1 MDAAHPATPSGRATS
16 TFPRPV
22 PSHPQP
28 NACDAIAFD
37 TIACGLPA
45 AGRLR
50 PRRVAQ
56 AAVDLACALPPHD
69 AVIVFDAGL
78 SARSQVAISRSS
90 APTRRLDLLVVQPRG
105 HPVGVGLEGWPHH
118 GSRPDYQRDAWRSM
132 IPVWVSFW
140 PVISGISP
148 RRRARTL
155 TPSGIMVYLSLRR
168 TVSARRGRPR
178 PRFAVGCE
186 EEPSSSARHG
196 RRMAAMVAG
205 PSHVAGPQP
214 EPRGRAEGTP
224 ARQHADPK
232 PTRGVAP
239 VDGGMM
245 DAKMFID
252 REPGCG

>member
-22 PSHPQP
+22 PSHTQP

-56 AAVDLACALPPHD
+56 ADHHGRHPPPLP
-69 AVIVFDAGL
+69 
-78 SARSQVAISRSS
+78 S
-90 APTRRLDLLVVQPRG
+90 RRLDLLVVQPRG
-105 HPVGVGLEGWPHH
+105 HPVGFELEGWPHH

-186 EEPSSSARHG
+186 EELSSSARRG
-196 RRMAAMVAG
+196 RRMAAMAAG

-232 PTRGVAP
+232 PTGGVAP

-245 DAKMFID
+245 DAKMFLD